1 MDTTSNLTLIQ
12 NLFKSFGAKD
22 IPTFLSYFTPDAVWT
37 EPGDS
42 DIPYSGSY
50 TGHAGIGELLTKISQ
65 LMQMK
70 AFVPTSFFAT
80 GNQVA
85 VYGNDSATVIATGK
99 SYSSLWSYVFTI
111 DENSKVTNLQVYM
124 DTLAIAK
131 AFTP

>member
-1 MDTTSNLTLIQ
+1 
-12 NLFKSFGAKD
+12 
-22 IPTFLSYFTPDAVWT
+22 
-37 EPGDS
+37 
-42 DIPYSGSY
+42 
-50 TGHAGIGELLTKISQ
+50 
-65 LMQMK
+65 MK
-70 AFVPTSFFAT
+70 AFVPTSFFAA